1 MPVRFKMC
9 RVRADSSGTLCRQKA
24 RTAKRPE
31 DGMIRCFKAHPIIH
45 FPKGLAGEGG
55 QMLLPV
61 EAAVPVPDSRIHIS
75 TRQFSWSRPS
85 LACFEFGA
93 QKKPEREFACSEP
106 IAFMAFQP
114 SAKFLLEKECGFLP
128 LVMQGLLHNRF
139 SNVNYRRKR
148 YRAFWASRSKIGA
161 FDLLAGSKSEMRN
174 LHLPGSLRA
183 SRDQGPCPR

>member
-61 EAAVPVPDSRIHIS
+61 EAAVPVTDSRIHIS

-85 LACFEFGA
+85 LACFELRA
-93 QKKPEREFACSEP
+93 QKSRKESSPVPSRSPSWLSNHLRNSYWRRSAASCHWLCEVFYTIDSQMSTIDANDIVLFGQVVRRLAHSIRYRPERGNKGDE
-106 IAFMAFQP
+106 
-114 SAKFLLEKECGFLP
+114 SAE
-128 LVMQGLLHNRF
+128 
-139 SNVNYRRKR
+139 RR
-148 YRAFWASRSKIGA
+148 
-161 FDLLAGSKSEMRN
+161 
-174 LHLPGSLRA
+174 
-183 SRDQGPCPR
+183 